1 MTAVSDPVA
10 DPASVLTP
18 DDISRGLAV
27 ARELIEHGIP
37 LFTGPPTAE
46 KRHTS
51 GFVLP
56 GKWQDTKPDLAVLD
70 RWQPGDALCMVCG
83 YGLDLVDIDIYHGG
97 SMEALELRIKP
108 MPRVYAMAATPSG
121 GIHLFTAALGV
132 RSQNDMLP
140 GIDVKSGDAAGKG
153 RGFAFIAPTVKPS
166 KMTGLPGKY
175 TWIYT

>member
-1 MTAVSDPVA
+1 MA
-10 DPASVLTP
+10 DPAGILTP
-18 DDISRGLAV
+18 EDIDRGLAV

-37 LFTGPPTAE
+37 VFTGPPTAE
-46 KRHTS
+46 TRHTS

-56 GKWQDTKPDLAVLD
+56 GKWQDTQPDLSVLD
-70 RWQPGDALCMVCG
+70 RWQPGWALCMVCG
-83 YGLDLVDIDIYHGG
+83 YSLDLIDIDIYHGG

-121 GIHLFTAALGV
+121 GIHLFTSPLEV
-132 RSQNDMLP
+132 RSQNDMLS
-140 GIDVKSGDAAGKG
+140 GIDVKSGDKQGKG

-166 KMTGLPGKY
+166 KMTGKLGKY